1 MEGLPEPAGGRRRV
15 RDLIAFAVGLLLFLG
30 LAALLPDLLPPAAS
44 GLQSDQVRAVITAI
58 EPGTQDAPP
67 TATIRI
73 LDGPYA
79 DQGGPATLEGPSG
92 QLELPDYKVG
102 DEVLAA
108 IDTNPDGTQ
117 TLAVVDRWR
126 LPLFEWLVVGLAV
139 AAVAVAGWRG
149 LRALVSLGITL
160 LLVLRV
166 LIPLLLRGVPAVPL
180 AIVLGIAITVLSFLL
195 TQGFSRA
202 TVAAIL
208 GTAGGLAV
216 TGVLAAIVTGVARL
230 TPSQGSQEILAL
242 EQIAPGTA
250 IDVSGL
256 LLAAVIFGGLGVL
269 NDVAISQAVTVEE
282 LRELDPGLS
291 RRAVYSRTMRVGTA
305 HLAANINTLVFAYL
319 GAALPLVVLLA
330 VQVPDLTVAA
340 NQEFM
345 AVEIIRAVVGALGVL
360 AAVPLTTAIA
370 TFLTG
375 PTLSAR
381 AGLLKV
387 PDVP

>member
-1 MEGLPEPAGGRRRV
+1 MEGFHGTGRRRRV
-15 RDLIAFAVGLLLFLG
+15 RDVVGFALGLLLFLV
-30 LAALLPDLLPPAAS
+30 LAAVLPDLLPPEAG
-44 GLQSDQVRAVITAI
+44 GLRSDQVRAVITAV
-58 EPGTQDAPP
+58 EPGSQDAPP
-67 TATIRI
+67 SATIRI
-73 LDGPYA
+73 LDGPYV
-79 DQGGPATLEGPSG
+79 DQGGPATVEGPSG

-102 DEVLAA
+102 DEVLVA

-126 LPLFEWLVVGLAV
+126 LPLFEWLLVGLAV
-139 AAVAVAGWRG
+139 AAVAIAGWRG
-149 LRALVSLGITL
+149 LRALVSLGITV

-180 AIVLGIAITVLSFLL
+180 AIVLGITITVLSFLL
-195 TQGFSRA
+195 TQGFGRA
-202 TVAAIL
+202 TLAAIL

-216 TGVLAAIVTGVARL
+216 TGVVAVAVTAVAQL
-230 TPSQGSQEILAL
+230 TPSQGSHEILAL
-242 EQIAPGTA
+242 EQIAPGTT

-282 LRELDPGLS
+282 LREVDPTAS
-291 RRAVYSRTMRVGTA
+291 SRAVYTRTMRIGAA
-305 HLAANINTLVFAYL
+305 HLAANLNTLVFAYL

-360 AAVPLTTAIA
+360 AAVPLATAVA
-370 TFLTG
+370 TLLTG
-375 PTLSAR
+375 PGRHR
-381 AGLLKV
+381 AGGSLSV
-387 PDVP
+387 RDAS